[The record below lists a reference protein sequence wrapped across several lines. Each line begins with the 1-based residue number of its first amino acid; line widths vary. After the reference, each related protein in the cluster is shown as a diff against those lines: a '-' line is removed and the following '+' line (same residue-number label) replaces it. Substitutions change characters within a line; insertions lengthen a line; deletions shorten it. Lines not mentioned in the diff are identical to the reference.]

1 LFFLCAAPS
10 LYNIAA
16 MTSTAPIDP
25 IRKILATA
33 LLIFPCVFILVF
45 MMHFRRLADFLSFH
59 WQYVPGQPERVVAA
73 LIAQHNRAPLIH
85 DPHMIAYLSLP
96 VIPLCAF
103 ALYLLGRRA
112 RPVASAI
119 AMMTTIT
126 GTIYVGGVFAMWTAF
141 YRGLGAVDPSNLAGA
156 TATFTAMT
164 APHGAFLVTTTLSK
178 LLMIGLA
185 AQALTLIG
193 ARVVPA
199 WAILCVAVGASIFLV
214 FWDLDNW
221 MLLGTVLM
229 LIGFLPMRKA
239 LVREEINA
247 SPSRA

>member
-1 LFFLCAAPS
+1 
-10 LYNIAA
+10 
-16 MTSTAPIDP
+16 MTSTVQIDP

-45 MMHFRRLADFLSFH
+45 IMHFRNLADFLSFH
-59 WQYVPGQPERVVAA
+59 WQYIPRQPERVVAA
-73 LIAQHNRAPLIH
+73 LIAQHNRTPLIH

-103 ALYLLGRRA
+103 ALYLLGRRE

-119 AMMTTIT
+119 ALMTTLT
-126 GTIYVGGVFAMWTAF
+126 GTIYAGGVFGMWTAF
-141 YRGLGAVDPSNLAGA
+141 YRGLGTVDPANSAGA
-156 TATFTAMT
+156 TATFAAMT

-193 ARVVPA
+193 TRVVPA
-199 WAILCVAVGASIFLV
+199 WSIVCVALGAFTFLI

-229 LIGFLPMRKA
+229 LIGFLPMRVA
-239 LVREEINA
+239 LVRED
-247 SPSRA
+247 